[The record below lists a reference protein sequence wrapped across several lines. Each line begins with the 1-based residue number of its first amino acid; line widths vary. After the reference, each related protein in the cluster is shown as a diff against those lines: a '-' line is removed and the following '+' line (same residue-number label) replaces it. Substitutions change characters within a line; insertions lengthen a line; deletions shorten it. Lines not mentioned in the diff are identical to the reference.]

1 MMIKAIILPYLQK
14 ILDYGLKVVKVWL
27 WIVTLFFIY
36 ALYSS
41 KMWYDKVQENTELQI
56 ELVKNKSKI
65 DSLKIYQKIWKQENE
80 DLRVKISFVE
90 IKIKNLDK
98 QLTEDLRNDKVN
110 AKNTVDN
117 SDDNALRKFTKRYG
131 SGSVRYYPI
140 RADTLKNA
148 KRNKPK

>member
-1 MMIKAIILPYLQK
+1 MIKAMILPYLQK

-41 KMWYDKVQENTELQI
+41 KMWYDKVQENAELQI

-65 DSLKIYQKIWKQENE
+65 DSLKIYQTIWKQENE

-90 IKIKNLDK
+90 IKIKSLDK

-110 AKNTVDN
+110 AKNIRDN
-117 SDDNALRKFTKRYG
+117 SDDNALREFTKRYG
-131 SGSVRYYPI
+131 NGSVRYYPI
-140 RADTLKNA
+140 RVDTNKNA
-148 KRNKPK
+148 KRNQPK